1 MDHCPQRLHDLSSSR
16 ALDQPAELMSCTFS
30 WQHVRLSQFKASTV
44 VSSNDETPY
53 PNDVRVTLDHL
64 KDLLDDVSLRDKYR
78 VVLDQGTSDKHRTT
92 GKAENNDDTN
102 RFSRLFEHLSLDT
115 APNLGFLQIDV
126 RGMKELSCHI
136 SIWVGRLYD
145 MLDCHL
151 RVKLRN
157 VHERDLEEA
166 IRRSITTFD
175 RETVFHNAR
184 MLTCPGNLETEIIME
199 AT

>member
-1 MDHCPQRLHDLSSSR
+1 MDHCLQRLHDLSFLR

-30 WQHVRLSQFKASTV
+30 WQHLRLSQFKASTV

-53 PNDVRVTLDHL
+53 PDDVRVTLDRL
-64 KDLLDDVSLRDKYR
+64 KDLLDDVSLREKYG
-78 VVLDQGTSDKHRTT
+78 VVLDQGTSDKHKTT

-102 RFSRLFEHLSLDT
+102 RYSRLFQQVSSDT

-126 RGMKELSCHI
+126 RGMKELSFHI
-136 SIWVGRLYD
+136 SILVGRLYD

-157 VHERDLEEA
+157 VRERDLEEA
-166 IRRSITTFD
+166 IRRSTTTFD
-175 RETVFHNAR
+175 REIVYHLVEGSSR
-184 MLTCPGNLETEIIME
+184 
-199 AT
+199 